1 MAQKKSTTTK
11 KKNSSSKSS
20 SSTINVNKIVKSGKK
35 MAKKNPKGFA
45 ILAIVVVL
53 LIGAGIG
60 GYFAYKYFNPTV
72 DFKLKGGKQ
81 VSVALD
87 ATYKEKGV
95 TAK

>member
-1 MAQKKSTTTK
+1 
-11 KKNSSSKSS
+11 
-20 SSTINVNKIVKSGKK
+20 

-45 ILAIVVVL
+45 ILAIVVIL

-60 GYFAYKYFNPTV
+60 GYFAYRYVNPTV

-87 ATYKEKGV
+87 STYKEKHLNFV
-95 TAK
+95 QYITYNFNHNFICSLLTQQNPKFKEIIFVFINN